1 MKKSLI
7 SIISLVLVFVV
18 SAFVFSGCGKKEE
31 KKVDTVSP
39 ATSASEN
46 NSTVDSEEDYDI
58 VYVIVTD
65 KNGNNVTNK
74 NNEAVT
80 ETSKVYKTKKTVKTK
95 KTKKTVTQEV
105 KGGTDPYVEDPF

>member
-7 SIISLVLVFVV
+7 SIISIVLILVV
-18 SAFVFSGCGKKEE
+18 SALGFSGCGKKEE
-31 KKVDTVSP
+31 KKVDTVAP
-39 ATSASEN
+39 ATSTSEN
-46 NSTVDSEEDYDI
+46 NLVNDSEEDYDI

-65 KNGNNVTNK
+65 KNGNYVTNK
-74 NNEAVT
+74 NNEAIT
-80 ETSKVYKTKKTVKTK
+80 ETSKVYKTKKATNNK